1 MSNIS
6 YNQFSRL
13 SDSVERDLMSNALSN
28 GEAVSITKVFKSI
41 WTALKNGF
49 RAASDYMVDLTEA
62 LDDARAKDS
71 RFSRSQ
77 W

>member
-6 YNQFSRL
+6 YNQFSRFT
-13 SDSVERDLMSNALSN
+13 DSAERDLMSNALSN
-28 GEAVSITKVFKSI
+28 GEAVSINAVFKSI
-41 WTALKNGF
+41 WNAVKKGF
-49 RAASDYMVDLTEA
+49 RVASEYMVDLTEA
-62 LDDARAKDS
+62 LDEARAKDS